1 MTIQKEAKKEAEPGA
16 AGSDGI
22 SRREFV
28 ALSAAAG
35 LAAVAGGVSAADAG
49 VIEKDVQIPTPD
61 GNAEAAFIYPASGT
75 HPGVLIWTDAFGL
88 RPFFREMGRR
98 LAAEGYAVLVPN
110 PFYRLAKSPVF
121 PDVTK
126 IDFGKDREKFMP
138 LIKSVSAPGAA
149 EKDAKAY
156 VTFLLAQAKVNPAKK
171 IGVQGYC
178 MGGPLMM
185 RTAATMP
192 EQVGAG
198 ASFHGGGLA
207 TDKPE
212 SPHLLAPKIHASLYI
227 GIAGSDDTQD
237 PKAKDTLRAAFESA
251 KVKAEIEVYAGTK
264 HGWCV
269 GDMPMADGKPI
280 YDKAE
285 AERAWGKLLAL
296 YRGALA

>member
-1 MTIQKEAKKEAEPGA
+1 MADDGETARDAT
-16 AGSDGI
+16 AGEGL

-28 ALSAAAG
+28 VMSAAAG
-35 LAAVAGGVSAADAG
+35 LAAVSGKVSAADA
-49 VIEKDVQIPTPD
+49 VVEKDVQIATPD
-61 GNAEAAFIYPASGT
+61 GKAEAAFFHTASGT

-121 PDVTK
+121 ADVTK

-149 EKDAKAY
+149 EMDAKAY
-156 VTFLLAQAKVNPAKK
+156 VAFLLAQPQVNAGKK

-185 RTAATMP
+185 RTAATLP

-212 SPHLLAPKIHASLYI
+212 SPHLLAPKIRASLYI
-227 GIAGSDDTQD
+227 GIAGSDDAQD
-237 PKAKDTLRAAFESA
+237 PKAKDTLRAAFDAA
-251 KVKAEIEVYAGTK
+251 KVKAQIEVYSGVK

-269 GDMPMADGKPI
+269 ADMPMADGKPI
-280 YDKAE
+280 YDQAE